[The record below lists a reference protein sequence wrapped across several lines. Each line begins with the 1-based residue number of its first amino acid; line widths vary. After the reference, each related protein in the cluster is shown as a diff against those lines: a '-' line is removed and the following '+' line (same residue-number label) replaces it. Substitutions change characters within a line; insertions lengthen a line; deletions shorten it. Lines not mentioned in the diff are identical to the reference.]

1 MRKWSPVILITVSF
15 DEILLSGKLDRYCW
29 KIQCTHLE
37 FPKIEFLKLNE
48 RRMYIIY
55 GYIHHHLNWHFLDC
69 DHFSKQRSPVWK
81 FSSALPWFLSP
92 VRKIILKHFS
102 CVALMSWRWSIY
114 SGKKIAFIGLGGVIG
129 AARWYWGT
137 GRLSLSMIINR
148 TQSISPII
156 VAICLK
162 LFLLFCQNSKEI
174 QHKTKI
180 QIEVYCLFNCVRHLA
195 YICI

>member
-1 MRKWSPVILITVSF
+1 MRKWSPVILITVSL
-15 DEILLSGKLDRYCW
+15 DRVLSSGKVDQYCR
-29 KIQCTHLE
+29 KIQKRLNTHLE
-37 FPKIEFLKLNE
+37 YLKSNSWNQTKGVYSSPLQLALSRLWPFFQTAFTSLKIF
-48 RRMYIIY
+48 
-55 GYIHHHLNWHFLDC
+55 FC
-69 DHFSKQRSPVWK
+69 V
-81 FSSALPWFLSP
+81 ALMPWCLSP
-92 VRKIILKHFS
+92 VLKHFFCVPSTHFS

-162 LFLLFCQNSKEI
+162 FFFIFLSEFQTN
-174 QHKTKI
+174 
-180 QIEVYCLFNCVRHLA
+180 RA
-195 YICI
+195 